1 MFARFAATD
10 LAILFLMLG
19 LIGVLPL
26 VFLTPPFQVPDEQQH
41 FYRAYQLSELDLRG
55 VVRDGAAGAVLP
67 SSLPELADRFLGT
80 RAIHTDRPVR
90 PTPLRETL
98 KMLAKPLDPTR
109 REFVDFSGAAFYS
122 PLPYLP
128 QAVAIAV
135 GRGLGLGPL
144 GLLYA
149 ARLVNGLAALLVAA
163 AALRALPVGNMLLL
177 VFGLLPMA
185 VYEFASASPD
195 AAMISA
201 AFLFTATAMRA
212 RFRGR
217 WTWKQV
223 LLACVAGCVFCPLKP
238 VYAPLLVMG
247 LPGVFRRRAAGH
259 VIAVHAVLIATVL
272 GATGLWL
279 AYISST
285 LVLPVPGASLSQ
297 QFAGII
303 AHPNVFAGT
312 VLNTI
317 EVNGLFYM
325 YGTIGILGWLRIPL
339 PETMY
344 LLPMIAVLMCVMLR
358 HPITPRI
365 GPAEALW
372 QTLLLG
378 TSALLVLIALYLYW
392 TPVGE
397 HVISGVQGRYFLPL
411 AGLAA
416 VTLGAAVPPRP
427 RTLGPLLELVVVL
440 TVATEVVWTS
450 IVVVQAYKVF

>member
-1 MFARFAATD
+1 
-10 LAILFLMLG
+10 MLG

-297 QFAGII
+297 QFAGIV